1 MQRAEGPTRV
11 MAITRANVGRVQR
24 WRGLRS
30 GIRTYLQA
38 LVDGEWCQV
47 VETRSDP
54 ECLPPRTL
62 RLRAGE
68 YAWAPPRRQGGVNV
82 KCKTDS

>member
-1 MQRAEGPTRV
+1 MQDAEEPMRV
-11 MAITRANVGRVQR
+11 VAVTRANVGRVQR
-24 WRGLRS
+24 WRGVRS

-38 LVDGEWCQV
+38 LVDGGWCQV

-54 ECLPPRTL
+54 ECLPPRTQ

-68 YAWAPPRRQGGVNV
+68 YVWTPARRPGTGDEHAP
-82 KCKTDS
+82 